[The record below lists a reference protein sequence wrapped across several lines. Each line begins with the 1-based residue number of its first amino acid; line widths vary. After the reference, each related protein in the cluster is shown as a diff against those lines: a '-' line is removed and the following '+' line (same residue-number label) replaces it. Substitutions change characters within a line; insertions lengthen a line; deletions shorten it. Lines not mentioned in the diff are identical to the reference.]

1 MAVTKVLSR
10 SMRPDQ
16 LISYVANP
24 IKTEEHTLVSCFNC
38 ELETAAKRM
47 LETKARW
54 GKEDGIGM
62 FHGIQSFDPGEV
74 SPEEA
79 HEIGA
84 QFVQEHFSG
93 YEVVL
98 ATHID
103 KDHIHNH
110 LAVNSVNALT
120 GKKYHS
126 TAESYYVQVRG
137 TSDRLCREHG
147 LSVIDEPKPHALSY
161 AEWRARKNGMLTLR
175 EQMDLDTDEVL
186 STACSVGDIYRMM
199 EARGYV
205 VEHNSKYPTFRP
217 AGAKNGFRMRQCGK
231 ALTEDEL
238 ESYIDD
244 ALTDTSKEV
253 IIKQRE
259 YVPYKPLVKPT
270 GFIALVY
277 HWMYVLGIIGQGKQT
292 DFYVDPKDV
301 LKFEQLKRQAE
312 FLEKY
317 AINDFDAL
325 DARETVINAEMDRL
339 TKSRII
345 LNSKKKR
352 NRKLYDA
359 LAKAEYLAGVPEEYT
374 DERAQLDEAR
384 RLLEGRNIEA
394 LDKEKTE
401 VYDGLVSINK
411 SLREL
416 RGELKLISALREDIP
431 HIEKKVR
438 EANRSR
444 SILHFQ
450 WER

>member
-1 MAVTKVLSR
+1 
-10 SMRPDQ
+10 
-16 LISYVANP
+16 
-24 IKTEEHTLVSCFNC
+24 
-38 ELETAAKRM
+38 
-47 LETKARW
+47 
-54 GKEDGIGM
+54 
-62 FHGIQSFDPGEV
+62 
-74 SPEEA
+74 
-79 HEIGA
+79 
-84 QFVQEHFSG
+84 
-93 YEVVL
+93 
-98 ATHID
+98 
-103 KDHIHNH
+103 
-110 LAVNSVNALT
+110 
-120 GKKYHS
+120 
-126 TAESYYVQVRG
+126 
-137 TSDRLCREHG
+137 
-147 LSVIDEPKPHALSY
+147 
-161 AEWRARKNGMLTLR
+161 
-175 EQMDLDTDEVL
+175 MDLDTDEVL

-238 ESYIDD
+238 ENYIDD
-244 ALTDTSKEV
+244 ALTDTTKEV

-292 DFYVDPKDV
+292 DFYVDPKEV
-301 LKFEQLKRQAE
+301 LIFEQLKRQGE

-317 AINDFDAL
+317 GINDFDAL
-325 DARETVINAEMDRL
+325 DERETVVNAEIERL

-359 LAKAEYLAGVPEEYT
+359 LAKAEYLSCVPEDYT
-374 DERAQLDEAR
+374 DERAQIDESR
-384 RLLEGRNIEA
+384 RLLEGRDIEA
-394 LDKEKTE
+394 LNKEKTE

-411 SLREL
+411 ALREM
-416 RGELKLISALREDIP
+416 RGELKLISALREEIP

-444 SILHFQ
+444 SIPHFQ